1 MNKYLLKYSLEF
13 LVIVMGISLSFYLQQ
28 YVKGKDDIKKQKESL
43 VRILQ
48 DLKSDDAIFDLTIST
63 NENQIKAAERI
74 LKGELNNKDY
84 NLTVPY
90 FGTFFNDTSIK
101 SLMNTQVISSF
112 KNQDLITN
120 ILKYY
125 KNDYDFIIDQ
135 SSADE
140 DLMFKR
146 LDYVSQNVLI
156 DSVSY
161 SNQKLFGEFKLPY
174 FNISNLELNKLKLKS
189 TYLSYLNTFIFIKI
203 SYNNFVKKAKDSN
216 LKLQLLIKEE
226 IKVLS
231 K

>member
-1 MNKYLLKYSLEF
+1 MKKYLLKYSLEF

-28 YVKGKDDIKKQKESL
+28 YVKGKDDIKMQKEGL

-48 DLKSDDAIFDLTIST
+48 DFKSDDAIFDLTIST

-112 KNQDLITN
+112 KNQDLTTN

-161 SNQKLFGEFKLPY
+161 SNQKLFEEF
-174 FNISNLELNKLKLKS
+174 
-189 TYLSYLNTFIFIKI
+189 
-203 SYNNFVKKAKDSN
+203 
-216 LKLQLLIKEE
+216 
-226 IKVLS
+226 
-231 K
+231 

>member
-1 MNKYLLKYSLEF
+1 
-13 LVIVMGISLSFYLQQ
+13 MGISLSFYLQQ
-28 YVKGKDDIKKQKESL
+28 YVKGKDDIKKQREGL

-48 DLKSDDAIFDLTIST
+48 DLKLDEVIFDLTIST
-63 NENQIKAAERI
+63 NENQIKASKRI
-74 LKGELNNKDY
+74 LKGEINNQDY

-101 SLMNTQVISSF
+101 SLTNSQVISHF
-112 KNQDLITN
+112 ENQDLITN

-125 KNDYDFIIDQ
+125 RNDYDFIIDQ

-161 SNQKLFGEFKLPY
+161 TNQKLFGEFKLPY
-174 FNISNLELNKLKLKS
+174 FNVSNLELNKLKINS

-203 SYNNFVKKAKDSN
+203 SYNNFVEKAKANN

-226 IKVLS
+226 INGLS
-231 K
+231 KY